1 MEVTPT
7 RDRVARFVVPSGVDD
22 PERVSGGNVYD
33 RRLRDGLAGLGWR
46 LAMSEA
52 SDADGVAAALDAVPR
67 NGTVLVDGMVA
78 AWHPRAVELAAS
90 RARVVVLA
98 HMVSSAFP
106 DADAVSVEGER
117 RSLGHATHVVTTS
130 NWTAS
135 ELVRR
140 GLVERQRVTVAIP
153 GSVDGPLARGEAG
166 EMLCVGAVARHKGH
180 DVLLDALD
188 GLRDL
193 EWNCTIAGS
202 REVDRGFAREIQA
215 RAATFGPRV
224 RMTGVLHSQDLVD
237 AYRRSGLLVA
247 PSRTESFGMAIADA
261 RRRGLPV
268 IAAAVGGIPEA
279 VSGGGALLV
288 EPEDSDALGAA
299 LRRWLTD
306 PELRDRLRAEA
317 GRARRGAPRW
327 ADTVARIGRL
337 LEAA

>member
-1 MEVTPT
+1 M

-33 RRLRDGLAGLGWR
+33 RRLRDGLAERGWR

-52 SDADGVAAALDAVPR
+52 SDADEVAAALDAVPR
-67 NGTVLVDGMVA
+67 HGTVLVDGLVA
-78 AWHPRAVELAAS
+78 AWHPRAVERAAS

-98 HMVSSAFP
+98 HMVSSAFA
-106 DADAVSVEGER
+106 DADAAHVEGER
-117 RSLGHATHVVTTS
+117 RSLGHATHVITTS

-140 GLVERQRVTVAIP
+140 GLVEHRRLTVAIP
-153 GSVDGPLARGEAG
+153 GSVDGPLARGDAG
-166 EMLCVGAVARHKGH
+166 ELLCVGAVAPHKGQ
-180 DVLLDALD
+180 DLLLDGLG

-193 EWNCTIAGS
+193 AWSCTLVGS
-202 REVDRGFAREIQA
+202 RDVDREFARDIQT
-215 RAATFGPRV
+215 RATSFAPRV
-224 RMTGVLHSQDLVD
+224 RMTGVLHSQALVD
-237 AYRRSGLLVA
+237 AYRHAGLLVA

-279 VSGGGALLV
+279 VAGGGALLV
-288 EPEDSDALGAA
+288 EPDDADALGAA
-299 LRRWLTD
+299 LRRWLTE
-306 PELRDRLRAEA
+306 PALRARLRAEA
-317 GRARRGAPRW
+317 GRARHRAPRW
-327 ADTVARIGRL
+327 ADTVARVGRL

>member
-1 MEVTPT
+1 M

-33 RRLRDGLAGLGWR
+33 RRLRDGLAERGWR

-52 SDADGVAAALDAVPR
+52 SDADEVAAALDAVPR
-67 NGTVLVDGMVA
+67 HGTVLVDGLVA
-78 AWHPRAVELAAS
+78 AWHPRAVERAAS

-98 HMVSSAFP
+98 HMVSSAFA
-106 DADAVSVEGER
+106 DADAAHVEGER
-117 RSLGHATHVVTTS
+117 RSLGHATHVITTS

-140 GLVERQRVTVAIP
+140 GLVEQRRLTVAIP
-153 GSVDGPLARGEAG
+153 GSVDGPLARGDAG
-166 EMLCVGAVARHKGH
+166 ELLCVGAVAPHKGQ
-180 DVLLDALD
+180 DLLLDALG

-193 EWNCTIAGS
+193 EWSCTLVGS
-202 REVDRGFAREIQA
+202 RDVDREFARDIRS
-215 RAATFGPRV
+215 RAASFAPRV
-224 RMTGVLHSQDLVD
+224 RMTGVLHSQALVD
-237 AYRRSGLLVA
+237 AYRHAGLLVA

-279 VSGGGALLV
+279 VAGGGALLV
-288 EPEDSDALGAA
+288 EPDDADALGAA
-299 LRRWLTD
+299 LRRWLTE
-306 PELRDRLRAEA
+306 PALRARLRAEA
-317 GRARRGAPRW
+317 GRARHRAPRW
-327 ADTVARIGRL
+327 ADTVARVGRL